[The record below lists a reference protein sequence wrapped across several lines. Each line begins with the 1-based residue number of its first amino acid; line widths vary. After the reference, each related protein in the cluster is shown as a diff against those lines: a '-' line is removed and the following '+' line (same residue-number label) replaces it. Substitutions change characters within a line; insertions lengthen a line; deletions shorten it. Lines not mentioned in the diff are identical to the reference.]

1 MERIAKDKSEFR
13 IEKIMRNKGDKLY
26 VNWKGYDNSFNS
38 WIDKKYII
46 ITLWEISYYPEP
58 DSHSRNNIKFEID
71 LSNYATNSEVLKAAG
86 VDTPDFAKKA
96 DLTGLKS
103 GVDKLDVDKLKL
115 LQLI

>member
-1 MERIAKDKSEFR
+1 M
-13 IEKIMRNKGDKLY
+13 
-26 VNWKGYDNSFNS
+26 
-38 WIDKKYII
+38 DKKYII
-46 ITLWEISYYPEP
+46 ITLWQISYYPEP

-71 LSNYATNSEVLKAAG
+71 LSNYATKSEVLKAAG